1 MFAKFWQSHRPLFI
15 VYVEYN
21 GFEINFKWAFF
32 FYGFWGFRKEGN
44 IVFKSLPILFDY
56 GAVHKGRPQFLH
68 PTRLFGTQE

>member
-21 GFEINFKWAFF
+21 GVEINFKLAFL

-44 IVFKSLPILFDY
+44 IVFKNLPILFDY
-56 GAVHKGRPQFLH
+56 VTFKRNAIFFKFLW
-68 PTRLFGTQE
+68 PSWIL